1 MNEYGEILIR
11 LGRIEGELIAIRKLA
26 ERVSRLERWQYWM
39 KGAWAALSAPG
50 FICAGRGLASDR
62 RSDPLPALRARLS
75 PCIRGRVENKRQKGS
90 ARS

>member
-39 KGAWAALSAPG
+39 KGAWAALVG
-50 FICAGRGLASDR
+50 TWVYLCRQGL
-62 RSDPLPALRARLS
+62 
-75 PCIRGRVENKRQKGS
+75 GK
-90 ARS
+90 